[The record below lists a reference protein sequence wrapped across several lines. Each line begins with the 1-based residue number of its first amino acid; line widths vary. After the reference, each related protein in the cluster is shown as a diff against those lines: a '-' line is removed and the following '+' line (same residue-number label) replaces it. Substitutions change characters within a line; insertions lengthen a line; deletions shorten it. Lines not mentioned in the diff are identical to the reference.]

1 MSQRGSLTD
10 VVVETGGLLVHADEG
25 EVAETAGRTRLFA
38 YLTADCA
45 DEYRVIM
52 DLFTG
57 PLLVDLSAAE
67 VVPLLAERGIALS
80 VDEVTAR
87 CEKLQTWGNLVRG
100 VRDARVPTV
109 RDFLRSRSR
118 YQASKLG
125 GRVHRD
131 AEAVLAAGDGAQEV
145 ARELL
150 GATIEILDRIAT
162 RLEDV
167 APDVEVL
174 AGDVTTVFNNQR
186 LFNES
191 VRDFYAYLNAVLAR
205 YDLVGDEYRRFKELL
220 LEYVDLI
227 NADVSR
233 HAPVIEARC
242 LRLRPRFGEVVAL
255 LDSLPLLVMPDGTP
269 ADRLPGRR
277 VAEWE
282 QLLAWYTG
290 EDSRSGPATLR
301 TAADQ
306 ALRQLLTNAKRMLA
320 AAGTG
325 VSRRA
330 DLLTLAAWFSRQ
342 DDSAAH
348 RLYAAT
354 FGAYPARHL
363 FFGPEEVGFRDGVNT
378 SWWDAAPIDV
388 PLSLR
393 DRGDRAARGRTS
405 AVPDPGRDHDRLV
418 REAEAEARARR
429 VAADELV
436 AAGTLD
442 GARISPAA
450 RDLLLA
456 MLGSLLARNQEQPDS
471 AVEIDSDL
479 AVELHADALIGAAT
493 TVHSD
498 DGALVVHD
506 LVLSTRRRVSGEPSE
521 TGMTA

>member
-1 MSQRGSLTD
+1 MN
-10 VVVETGGLLVHADEG
+10 DER
-25 EVAETAGRTRLFA
+25 RTRLFA
-38 YLTADCA
+38 YLTADSA
-45 DEYRVIM
+45 DEYRAIM
-52 DLFTG
+52 DLFTS
-57 PLLVDLSAAE
+57 PLLADLSAAE
-67 VVPLLAERGIALS
+67 VALHLAERGITS
-80 VDEVTAR
+80 STDEVTAR
-87 CEKLQTWGNLVRG
+87 CEQLQAWGNLVRG

-150 GATIEILDRIAT
+150 GATVEVLDRILT
-162 RLEDV
+162 RLGD
-167 APDVEVL
+167 AHPDVEAL

-205 YDLVGDEYRRFKELL
+205 YDLVGDEYRRFKDLL
-220 LEYVDLI
+220 LDYVDLI

-242 LRLRPRFGEVVAL
+242 LRLRPRFDQVVAL

-269 ADRLPGRR
+269 ADRLPGRC

-301 TAADQ
+301 AAADQ
-306 ALRQLLTNAKRMLA
+306 ALSQLLANAKRMLA

-325 VSRRA
+325 VSRRT
-330 DLLTLAAWFSRQ
+330 DLLTLASWFSGLG
-342 DDSAAH
+342 DAEAH

-354 FGAYPARHL
+354 FGAHPARHL
-363 FFGPEEVGFRDGVNT
+363 FFGPEEIGFRDGVNT
-378 SWWDAAPIDV
+378 SWWDAEPIDV
-388 PLSLR
+388 PISLR

-405 AVPDPGRDHDRLV
+405 AVPDPGRDHHRLAH
-418 REAEAEARARR
+418 EAEVEARARR

-436 AAGTLD
+436 AAGALN

-450 RDLLLA
+450 RDLLLSL
-456 MLGSLLARNQEQPDS
+456 LGSLLARNQEQPES
-471 AVEIDSDL
+471 AVEVDSDL
-479 AVELHADALIGAAT
+479 AVELHAEVITGAST
-493 TVHSD
+493 TVHAE

-506 LVLSTRRRVSGEPSE
+506 LVLSTQRRVLGESSGTE
-521 TGMTA
+521 MTA